1 MLKFLEVFRL
11 NRWNHTLT
19 TLTKSKTNGRVDMRS
34 VPYGFADAMNPRT
47 FGSSTANSISR

>member
-47 FGSSTANSISR
+47 FGSSTMASISR